1 MHVLHPVT
9 TSAIFCTL
17 LLLLLVNKASS
28 QLQEVDPPQ
37 FGAPVLLD
45 PNPQEPSIKTYQQ
58 LMREMEPPLPALQR
72 SERRIQNMDEGSFY
86 LPGLGVVKEFVPSQ
100 VRSTRSRTNTIHPQR
115 FSRGDSAKVQSPS
128 PISISPV
135 SVTVSEQGP
144 PPGRPSSG
152 GSKCEYVQMKGDEHM
167 LESNCMRGGMS
178 CERSCEYD
186 TSDPVCTETLT
197 VSDFLH
203 NQARM

>member
-1 MHVLHPVT
+1 MHVLLQSVT

-17 LLLLLVNKASS
+17 LLLLLVHKATP

-37 FGAPVLLD
+37 FGAPVSLD
-45 PNPQEPSIKTYQQ
+45 PKPQAPSVKTYQQ
-58 LMREMEPPLPALQR
+58 LMKEMEPQLPTLQR

-100 VRSTRSRTNTIHPQR
+100 VRPTRSRTNTIHPQR
-115 FSRGDSAKVQSPS
+115 FSRGDSSKVQSPS
-128 PISISPV
+128 AISISPV

-144 PPGRPSSG
+144 PPGPPRSG

-178 CERSCEYD
+178 CERNCEYD
-186 TSDPVCTETLT
+186 TSEPVCTETLT
-197 VSDFLH
+197 VSGSIVIFL
-203 NQARM
+203 